1 MIELT
6 PEQKQFID
14 AQVATGSFK
23 DSTEVVQ
30 AGIDLLR
37 EAAELRKAAEQRESG
52 ETVDDIRQGHLDIE
66 AGKGQVVEEA
76 FADVRKKLGLPA

>member
-6 PEQKQFID
+6 PEQKQFVE

-37 EAAELRKAAEQRESG
+37 KAAAQRECG
-52 ETVDDIRQGHLDIE
+52 EAVDDIRKGHLDIE
-66 AGKGQVVEEA
+66 AGKGQTIEEA